1 MYATKFLI
9 HTTKEV
15 PSDAELDSHKLMVRS
30 GMIKKLGSGLYS
42 YLPFGLKVLKKI
54 ENIIRSEM
62 NNSGSIELLMPS
74 IQPSKL
80 WEDSGRWDVF
90 GPQML
95 KIKDRHENNFC
106 YGPTHEEVIVDIS
119 KEVLKSYK
127 SLPINLYQIQ
137 TKFRDEI
144 RPRYGVMR
152 AREFIMK
159 DAYSFH
165 ESLESLE
172 NEYQNMH
179 DTYSKI
185 FNRIGLT
192 FKVVEADSG
201 AIGGSKSHEFHVLAE
216 SGEDFLVYSD
226 DNDVAMN
233 LEMAPTSE
241 IKYESSD
248 RPKKLELVKT
258 EKIKTVE
265 KLSNFLSVNKKEI
278 VKTIIYINEKDEV
291 FAAVIRGDLD
301 VNETKLR
308 IISKSNHLGLL
319 DNQETLDKLQIIRGF
334 VGPINLNSNVKI
346 YIDLSIKNLKNF
358 IVGANKIDYHFLNA
372 NISDIDPENYQFC
385 DIRNIQEGENLPGY
399 LSPVKV
405 RKGIEVG
412 HIFQLGDKYSKA
424 LNAAFQNKDGKNQN
438 PIMGCYGIGVSRIM
452 AASIEQNNDA
462 NGIIWPKSIA
472 PFDCVITP
480 IGFHVNDEVSSI
492 CTNLYLNL
500 KSQGIDVIL
509 DDRNKRIGFML
520 SDWDLIGI
528 PIRILISPKTIAN
541 NECEIKVRSESE
553 SKIINLDKLDDFLNE

>member
-15 PSDAELDSHKLMVRS
+15 PSDAELVSHKLMVRS

-54 ENIIRSEM
+54 EDIIRSEM

-74 IQPSKL
+74 VQPSKL

-95 KIKDRHENNFC
+95 KIKDRHENNYC

-248 RPKKLELVKT
+248 SPKKLEPVKT

-265 KLSNFLSVNKKEI
+265 KLSNFLSVNKNKI

-346 YIDLSIKNLKNF
+346 YMDLSIKNLKNF
-358 IVGANKIDYHFLNA
+358 IVGANKIDHHFLNA

-385 DIRNIQEGENLPGY
+385 DIRNIQEGENLPGH

>member
-95 KIKDRHENNFC
+95 KIKDRHENNYC

-541 NECEIKVRSESE
+541 NECEIKLRSESE

>member
-15 PSDAELDSHKLMVRS
+15 PSDAELVSHKLMVRS

-54 ENIIRSEM
+54 EDIIRSEM

-95 KIKDRHENNFC
+95 KIKDRHDNNYC

-165 ESLESLE
+165 ESLDSLE

-248 RPKKLELVKT
+248 NPKKLELVKT

-319 DNQETLDKLQIIRGF
+319 DNQESLDKLQIIRGF

-358 IVGANKIDYHFLNA
+358 IVGANKIDHHFLNA

-385 DIRNIQEGENLPGY
+385 DIRNIQEGENMPGY

>member
-15 PSDAELDSHKLMVRS
+15 PSDAELVSHKLMVRS

-54 ENIIRSEM
+54 EDIIRSEM

-74 IQPSKL
+74 VQPSKL

-95 KIKDRHENNFC
+95 KIKDRHDNNYC

-179 DTYSKI
+179 NTYSKI

-248 RPKKLELVKT
+248 SPKKLELVKT

-358 IVGANKIDYHFLNA
+358 IVGANKIDHHFLNA

>member
-30 GMIKKLGSGLYS
+30 GIIKKLGSGLYS

-54 ENIIRSEM
+54 ENIIRIEM

-127 SLPINLYQIQ
+127 NLPINFYQIQ

-165 ESLESLE
+165 ESIESLE

-179 DTYSKI
+179 DTYSRI
-185 FNRIGLT
+185 FKRIGLT

-216 SGEDFLVYSD
+216 SGEDFIVYSD
-226 DNDVAMN
+226 DNDLAMN

-248 RPKKLELVKT
+248 SQKKLELIKT

-265 KLSNFLSVNKKEI
+265 KLSNFLSVNKNKI
-278 VKTIIYINEKDEV
+278 VKTIIYINEKEEV
-291 FAAVIRGDLD
+291 FAALIRGDLE

-319 DNQETLDKLQIIRGF
+319 DNKKTLDELQIIRGF
-334 VGPINLNSNVKI
+334 VGPVNLNANIKI
-346 YIDLSIKNLKNF
+346 YMDLSIKNLKNF
-358 IVGANKIDYHFLNA
+358 VVGANKIDHHFLNA
-372 NISDIDPENYQFC
+372 NVSDIDPENYQLC

-412 HIFQLGDKYSKA
+412 HIFQLGDRYSKA

-452 AASIEQNNDA
+452 AASIEQNNDE

-480 IGFHVNDEVSSI
+480 IGFHVNNEVSSI
-492 CTNLYLNL
+492 CANLYLNL
-500 KSQGIDVIL
+500 KNQGIDVIL

-541 NECEIKVRSESE
+541 NECEIKIRSESE
-553 SKIINLDKLDDFLNE
+553 SKLINLDKIDDFLNE

>member
-15 PSDAELDSHKLMVRS
+15 PSDAELVSHKLMVRS

-54 ENIIRSEM
+54 EDIIRSEM

-74 IQPSKL
+74 VQPSKL

-95 KIKDRHENNFC
+95 KIKDRHDNNYC

-185 FNRIGLT
+185 FNRIGLR

-248 RPKKLELVKT
+248 SPKKLELIKT

-372 NISDIDPENYQFC
+372 NISDIDTENYQFC

-480 IGFHVNDEVSSI
+480 IGFHVNDEVSST

-500 KSQGIDVIL
+500 KNQGMDVIL

>member
-15 PSDAELDSHKLMVRS
+15 PSDAELVSHKLMVRS

-54 ENIIRSEM
+54 EDIIRSEM

-74 IQPSKL
+74 VQPSKL

-95 KIKDRHENNFC
+95 KIKDRHDNNYC

-185 FNRIGLT
+185 FHRIGLT

-248 RPKKLELVKT
+248 SPKKLELVKT

-308 IISKSNHLGLL
+308 IVSQSNHLGLL

-334 VGPINLNSNVKI
+334 VGPVNLNSNVKI

-358 IVGANKIDYHFLNA
+358 IVGANKIDHHFLNA

-480 IGFHVNDEVSSI
+480 IGFHVNDEVSST

-500 KSQGIDVIL
+500 KSQGMDVIL

>member
-15 PSDAELDSHKLMVRS
+15 PSDAELVSHKLMVRS

-74 IQPSKL
+74 VQPSKL

-95 KIKDRHENNFC
+95 KIKDRHENNYC

-248 RPKKLELVKT
+248 SPKKLELVKT

-265 KLSNFLSVNKKEI
+265 KLSNFLSVNKNKI

-528 PIRILISPKTIAN
+528 PIRILVSPKTIAN
-541 NECEIKVRSESE
+541 NECEIKLRSESE

>member
-179 DTYSKI
+179 ETYSKI
-185 FNRIGLT
+185 FNGIGLT

-248 RPKKLELVKT
+248 SQKKLEPVKT
-258 EKIKTVE
+258 EKIKTIE
-265 KLSNFLSVNKKEI
+265 KLSNFLSVKKNKI
-278 VKTIIYINEKDEV
+278 VKTIIYINEKYEV

-541 NECEIKVRSESE
+541 NECEIKLRSESE
-553 SKIINLDKLDDFLNE
+553 SKIISLDKLDDFLNE

>member
-15 PSDAELDSHKLMVRS
+15 PSDAELVSHKLMVRS

-54 ENIIRSEM
+54 EDIIRSEM

-74 IQPSKL
+74 VQPSKL

-95 KIKDRHENNFC
+95 KIKDRHDNNYC

-248 RPKKLELVKT
+248 SPKKLELVKT

-319 DNQETLDKLQIIRGF
+319 DNQEILDKLQIIRGF

-358 IVGANKIDYHFLNA
+358 IVGANKIDHHFLNA

-424 LNAAFQNKDGKNQN
+424 LNAAFQNKDGRNQN

-541 NECEIKVRSESE
+541 NECEIKLRSESE
-553 SKIINLDKLDDFLNE
+553 SKIISLDKLDDLLNE

>member
-15 PSDAELDSHKLMVRS
+15 PSDAELVSHKLMVRS

-54 ENIIRSEM
+54 EDIIRSEM

-74 IQPSKL
+74 VQPSKL

-95 KIKDRHENNFC
+95 KIKDRHDNNYC

-248 RPKKLELVKT
+248 SPKKLELVKT

>member
-1 MYATKFLI
+1 M
-9 HTTKEV
+9 
-15 PSDAELDSHKLMVRS
+15 
-30 GMIKKLGSGLYS
+30 
-42 YLPFGLKVLKKI
+42 
-54 ENIIRSEM
+54 
-62 NNSGSIELLMPS
+62 
-74 IQPSKL
+74 
-80 WEDSGRWDVF
+80 
-90 GPQML
+90 
-95 KIKDRHENNFC
+95 
-106 YGPTHEEVIVDIS
+106 
-119 KEVLKSYK
+119 
-127 SLPINLYQIQ
+127 
-137 TKFRDEI
+137 
-144 RPRYGVMR
+144 
-152 AREFIMK
+152 
-159 DAYSFH
+159 
-165 ESLESLE
+165 
-172 NEYQNMH
+172 
-179 DTYSKI
+179 
-185 FNRIGLT
+185 
-192 FKVVEADSG
+192 
-201 AIGGSKSHEFHVLAE
+201 
-216 SGEDFLVYSD
+216 
-226 DNDVAMN
+226 
-233 LEMAPTSE
+233 
-241 IKYESSD
+241 
-248 RPKKLELVKT
+248 
-258 EKIKTVE
+258 
-265 KLSNFLSVNKKEI
+265 
-278 VKTIIYINEKDEV
+278 
-291 FAAVIRGDLD
+291 
-301 VNETKLR
+301 
-308 IISKSNHLGLL
+308 L

-358 IVGANKIDYHFLNA
+358 IVGANKIDHHFLNA

>member
-15 PSDAELDSHKLMVRS
+15 PSDAELVSHKLMVRS

-54 ENIIRSEM
+54 EDIIRSEM

-74 IQPSKL
+74 VQPSKL

-95 KIKDRHENNFC
+95 KIKDRHDNNYC

-179 DTYSKI
+179 NTYSKI

-248 RPKKLELVKT
+248 NPKKLELVKT

-265 KLSNFLSVNKKEI
+265 KLSNFLSVNKKVI

-358 IVGANKIDYHFLNA
+358 IVGANKIDHHFLNA

-541 NECEIKVRSESE
+541 NECEIKLRSESE

>member
-15 PSDAELDSHKLMVRS
+15 PSDAELVSHKLMVRS

-54 ENIIRSEM
+54 EDIIRSEM

-74 IQPSKL
+74 VQPSKL

-95 KIKDRHENNFC
+95 KIKDRHDNNYC

-248 RPKKLELVKT
+248 SPKKLELVKT

-358 IVGANKIDYHFLNA
+358 IVGANKIDHHFLNA

-462 NGIIWPKSIA
+462 NGIVWPKSIA

-500 KSQGIDVIL
+500 KSQGIDVVL

>member
-15 PSDAELDSHKLMVRS
+15 PSDAELVSHKLMVRS

-54 ENIIRSEM
+54 EDIIRSEM

-74 IQPSKL
+74 VQPSKL

-95 KIKDRHENNFC
+95 KIKDRHDNNYC

-248 RPKKLELVKT
+248 SPKKLELVKT

-265 KLSNFLSVNKKEI
+265 KLSNFLSVNKKVI

-358 IVGANKIDYHFLNA
+358 IVGANKIDHHFLNA

-528 PIRILISPKTIAN
+528 PIRILISPKTIEN

>member
-15 PSDAELDSHKLMVRS
+15 PSDAELVSHKLMVRS

-54 ENIIRSEM
+54 EDIIRSEM

-74 IQPSKL
+74 VQPSKL

-95 KIKDRHENNFC
+95 KIKDRHDNNYC

-233 LEMAPTSE
+233 LEMAPASE
-241 IKYESSD
+241 IKYENSNS
-248 RPKKLELVKT
+248 PKKLELVKT

-358 IVGANKIDYHFLNA
+358 IVGANKIDHHFLNA

>member
-185 FNRIGLT
+185 FHRIGLT

-248 RPKKLELVKT
+248 SPKKLELVKT

-265 KLSNFLSVNKKEI
+265 KLSNFLSVNKKVI

-372 NISDIDPENYQFC
+372 NISDIDTENYQFC

-500 KSQGIDVIL
+500 KSQGMDVIL

>member
-15 PSDAELDSHKLMVRS
+15 PSDAELVSHKLMVRS

-74 IQPSKL
+74 VQPSKL

-95 KIKDRHENNFC
+95 KIKDRHENNYC

-248 RPKKLELVKT
+248 SPKKLELVKT

-541 NECEIKVRSESE
+541 NECEIKLRSESE

>member
-248 RPKKLELVKT
+248 SQKKLEPVKT

-265 KLSNFLSVNKKEI
+265 KLSNFLSVNKNKI

-541 NECEIKVRSESE
+541 NECEIKLRSESE

>member
-15 PSDAELDSHKLMVRS
+15 PSDAELVSHKLMVRS

-54 ENIIRSEM
+54 EDIIRSEM

-74 IQPSKL
+74 VQPSKL

-95 KIKDRHENNFC
+95 KIKDRHDNNYC

-372 NISDIDPENYQFC
+372 NISDIDTENYQFC

-528 PIRILISPKTIAN
+528 PIRILISPKTIEN

>member
-95 KIKDRHENNFC
+95 KIKDRHENNYC

-248 RPKKLELVKT
+248 SPKKLELVKT

-541 NECEIKVRSESE
+541 NECEIKLRSESE

>member
-15 PSDAELDSHKLMVRS
+15 PSDAELVSHKLMVRS

-54 ENIIRSEM
+54 EDIIRSEM

-74 IQPSKL
+74 VQPSKL

-95 KIKDRHENNFC
+95 KIKDRHDNNYC

-248 RPKKLELVKT
+248 SPKKLELVKT

-358 IVGANKIDYHFLNA
+358 IVGANKIDHHFLNA

-528 PIRILISPKTIAN
+528 PIRILISPKTIEN

>member
-15 PSDAELDSHKLMVRS
+15 PSDAELVSHKLMVRS

-54 ENIIRSEM
+54 EDIIRSEM

-74 IQPSKL
+74 VQPSKL

-95 KIKDRHENNFC
+95 KIKDRHDNNYC

-165 ESLESLE
+165 ESFESLE
-172 NEYQNMH
+172 KEYQNMH

-248 RPKKLELVKT
+248 SPKKLELVKT

-346 YIDLSIKNLKNF
+346 YIDLSIKNLNNF
-358 IVGANKIDYHFLNA
+358 IVGANKIDHHFLNA

-541 NECEIKVRSESE
+541 NECEIKLRSVSE

>member
-15 PSDAELDSHKLMVRS
+15 PSDAELVSHKLMVRS
-30 GMIKKLGSGLYS
+30 GMIKKLRSGLYS

-54 ENIIRSEM
+54 EDIIRSEM

-74 IQPSKL
+74 VQPSKL

-95 KIKDRHENNFC
+95 KIKDRHDNNYC

-165 ESLESLE
+165 ESFESLE
-172 NEYQNMH
+172 KEYQNMH

-233 LEMAPTSE
+233 LEMAPTNE

-248 RPKKLELVKT
+248 SPKKLELVKT

-480 IGFHVNDEVSSI
+480 IGFHVNDEVSST

>member
-15 PSDAELDSHKLMVRS
+15 PSDAELVSHKLMVRS

-54 ENIIRSEM
+54 EDIIRSEM

-74 IQPSKL
+74 VQPSKL

-95 KIKDRHENNFC
+95 KIKDRHDNNYC

-248 RPKKLELVKT
+248 SPKKLELVKT

-358 IVGANKIDYHFLNA
+358 IVGANKIDHHFLNA

>member
-1 MYATKFLI
+1 MYATKYLI

-15 PSDAELDSHKLMVRS
+15 PSDAELVSHKLMVRS

-54 ENIIRSEM
+54 ENIIRGEM

-74 IQPSKL
+74 VQPSKL

-95 KIKDRHENNFC
+95 KIKDRHENNYC

-127 SLPINLYQIQ
+127 NLPINFYQIQ

-165 ESLESLE
+165 ESIESLE

-179 DTYSKI
+179 DTYSRI

-216 SGEDFLVYSD
+216 SGEDFIVYSD

-233 LEMAPTSE
+233 LEMAPTNE
-241 IKYESSD
+241 IKYDSSD
-248 RPKKLELVKT
+248 SQKKLELIKT

-265 KLSNFLSVNKKEI
+265 KLSNFLSVNKNKI
-278 VKTIIYINEKDEV
+278 VKTIIYINEKEEV
-291 FAAVIRGDLD
+291 FAALIRGDLD

-492 CTNLYLNL
+492 CTNIYLNL

-528 PIRILISPKTIAN
+528 PIRILVSPKTIAN
-541 NECEIKVRSESE
+541 NECEIKLRSESE
-553 SKIINLDKLDDFLNE
+553 SKIINLDKLDGFLNE

>member
-1 MYATKFLI
+1 MYGTKFLI

-358 IVGANKIDYHFLNA
+358 IVGANKIDHHFLNA

-480 IGFHVNDEVSSI
+480 IGFHVNDEVNSI

>member
-15 PSDAELDSHKLMVRS
+15 PSDAELVSHKLMVRS

-54 ENIIRSEM
+54 EDIIRSEM

-74 IQPSKL
+74 VQPSKL

-95 KIKDRHENNFC
+95 KIKDRHDNNYC

-248 RPKKLELVKT
+248 SPKKLELVKT

-265 KLSNFLSVNKKEI
+265 KLSNFLSVNKKVI

-358 IVGANKIDYHFLNA
+358 IVGANKIDHHFLNA

>member
-15 PSDAELDSHKLMVRS
+15 PSDAELVSHKLMVRS

-54 ENIIRSEM
+54 EDIIRSEM

-74 IQPSKL
+74 VQPSKL

-95 KIKDRHENNFC
+95 KIKDRHDNNYC

-248 RPKKLELVKT
+248 SQKKLELIKT

-541 NECEIKVRSESE
+541 NECEIKLRSESE

>member
-1 MYATKFLI
+1 MYATKYLI

-15 PSDAELDSHKLMVRS
+15 PSDAELVSHKLMVRS

-54 ENIIRSEM
+54 ENIIRGEM

-74 IQPSKL
+74 VQPSKL

-95 KIKDRHENNFC
+95 KIKDRHENNYC

-127 SLPINLYQIQ
+127 NLPINFYQIQ

-165 ESLESLE
+165 ESSESLE

-248 RPKKLELVKT
+248 NPKKLELVKT

-528 PIRILISPKTIAN
+528 PIRILVSPKTIAN
-541 NECEIKVRSESE
+541 NECEIKLRSESE
-553 SKIINLDKLDDFLNE
+553 SKIINLDKLDGFLNE

>member
-15 PSDAELDSHKLMVRS
+15 PSDAELVSHKLMVRS

-74 IQPSKL
+74 VQPSKL

-95 KIKDRHENNFC
+95 KIKDRHENNYC

-248 RPKKLELVKT
+248 SPKKLELIKT

-265 KLSNFLSVNKKEI
+265 KLSNFLSVNKNKI

-541 NECEIKVRSESE
+541 NECEIKLRSESE

>member
-1 MYATKFLI
+1 MYATKYLI

-15 PSDAELDSHKLMVRS
+15 PSDAELVSHKLMVRS

-54 ENIIRSEM
+54 ENIIRGEM

-74 IQPSKL
+74 VQPSKL

-95 KIKDRHENNFC
+95 KIKDRHENNYC

-127 SLPINLYQIQ
+127 NLPINFYQIQ

-165 ESLESLE
+165 ESIESLE

-179 DTYSKI
+179 DTYSRI

-216 SGEDFLVYSD
+216 SGEDFIVYSD

-233 LEMAPTSE
+233 LEMAPTNE
-241 IKYESSD
+241 IKYDSSD
-248 RPKKLELVKT
+248 SQKKLELIKT

-265 KLSNFLSVNKKEI
+265 KLSNFLSVNKNKI
-278 VKTIIYINEKDEV
+278 VKTIIYINEKEEV
-291 FAAVIRGDLD
+291 FAALIRGDLD

-319 DNQETLDKLQIIRGF
+319 DNQGTLDKLQIIRGF

-492 CTNLYLNL
+492 CTNIYLNL

-520 SDWDLIGI
+520 SDWDLLGI
-528 PIRILISPKTIAN
+528 PIRILVSPKTIAN
-541 NECEIKVRSESE
+541 NECEIKLRSESE
-553 SKIINLDKLDDFLNE
+553 SKIINLDKLDGFLNE

>member
-1 MYATKFLI
+1 MYATKYLI

-15 PSDAELDSHKLMVRS
+15 PSDAELVSHKLMVRS

-54 ENIIRSEM
+54 ENIIRGEM
-62 NNSGSIELLMPS
+62 NDSGSIELLMPS
-74 IQPSKL
+74 VQPSKL

-95 KIKDRHENNFC
+95 KIKDRHENNYC

-127 SLPINLYQIQ
+127 NLPINFYQIQ

-165 ESLESLE
+165 ESIESLE

-179 DTYSKI
+179 DTYSRI

-216 SGEDFLVYSD
+216 SGEDFIVYSD

-233 LEMAPTSE
+233 LEMAPTNE
-241 IKYESSD
+241 IKYDSSD
-248 RPKKLELVKT
+248 SQKKLELIKT

-265 KLSNFLSVNKKEI
+265 KLSNFLSVNKNKI
-278 VKTIIYINEKDEV
+278 VKTIIYINEKEEV
-291 FAAVIRGDLD
+291 FAALIRGDLD

-319 DNQETLDKLQIIRGF
+319 DNQENLDKLQIIRGF

-385 DIRNIQEGENLPGY
+385 DIRNIQEGEILPGY

-452 AASIEQNNDA
+452 AASIEQNNDV

-492 CTNLYLNL
+492 CTNIYLNL

-528 PIRILISPKTIAN
+528 PIRILVSPKTIAN
-541 NECEIKVRSESE
+541 NECEIKLRSESE
-553 SKIINLDKLDDFLNE
+553 SKIINLDKLDGFLNE

>member
-15 PSDAELDSHKLMVRS
+15 PSDAELVSHKLMVRS

-54 ENIIRSEM
+54 EDIIRSEM

-74 IQPSKL
+74 VQPSKL

-95 KIKDRHENNFC
+95 KIKDRHDNNYC

-248 RPKKLELVKT
+248 SPKKLELVKT

-358 IVGANKIDYHFLNA
+358 IVGANKIDHHFLNA

-462 NGIIWPKSIA
+462 NGIVWPKSIA

-492 CTNLYLNL
+492 CTNLYFNL

>member
-15 PSDAELDSHKLMVRS
+15 PSDAELVSHKLMVRS

-54 ENIIRSEM
+54 EDIIRSEM

-74 IQPSKL
+74 VQPSKL

-95 KIKDRHENNFC
+95 KIKDRHDNNYC

-248 RPKKLELVKT
+248 SSKKLELVKT

-346 YIDLSIKNLKNF
+346 YIDLSIKNLNNF
-358 IVGANKIDYHFLNA
+358 IVGANKIDHHFLNA

-462 NGIIWPKSIA
+462 NGIVWPKSIA

-480 IGFHVNDEVSSI
+480 IGFHVNDDVSSI
-492 CTNLYLNL
+492 CTNLYFNL

-541 NECEIKVRSESE
+541 NECEIKLRSESE

>member
-15 PSDAELDSHKLMVRS
+15 PSDAELVSHKLMVRS
-30 GMIKKLGSGLYS
+30 GLIKKLGSGLYS

-54 ENIIRSEM
+54 EDIIRSEM

-74 IQPSKL
+74 VQPSKL

-95 KIKDRHENNFC
+95 KIKDRHDNNYC

-241 IKYESSD
+241 IKYESLD
-248 RPKKLELVKT
+248 GPKKLELVKT

-358 IVGANKIDYHFLNA
+358 IVGANKIDHHFLNA